1 MNELTI
7 IPQNDGFL
15 ASSDEKSIF
24 FPNAELSIAGCR
36 NCIWKLHN
44 QCPYELKDDEV
55 IVFDEI
61 EVNEKGSN
69 KIFKIYKE
77 GDLPKPLPSQ
87 TFGICPDMIQFISS
101 LADKNS
107 TLTEVWEKFH
117 VYKARLQE
125 SVDYADFIKLS
136 KEVRELENFFR
147 TLKDEG
153 LSEEEIQK
161 QGDILERL
169 RMDRNAAKLWWAR
182 LNQHVITSMQKI
194 NDREAKQSDT
204 PKLAGI
210 HSSGT
215 INFNI
220 TKEVK
225 QIEENK

>member
-1 MNELTI
+1 MNELLI

-24 FPNAELSIAGCR
+24 FPNAELLNVGCK
-36 NCIWKLHN
+36 NCIWKLHS
-44 QCPYELKDDEV
+44 QCPYGFVDEQA
-55 IVFDEI
+55 
-61 EVNEKGSN
+61 
-69 KIFKIYKE
+69 KE
-77 GDLPKPLPSQ
+77 E
-87 TFGICPDMIQFISS
+87 GICNEMIIFLSS

-117 VYKARLQE
+117 IYKARLQE
-125 SVDYADFIKLS
+125 SVDYADFVNLTKKVKEFEKSIGAYAFSEADEIALEKL
-136 KEVRELENFFR
+136 K
-147 TLKDEG
+147 
-153 LSEEEIQK
+153 
-161 QGDILERL
+161 
-169 RMDRNAAKLWWAR
+169 MDRNAAKLWWAR

-194 NDREAKQSDT
+194 NDRESKQSDT

-225 QIEENK
+225 QLEGK

>member
-15 ASSDEKSIF
+15 ASSEEKSIF
-24 FPNAELSIAGCR
+24 FPNAELLNVGCK

-44 QCPYELKDDEV
+44 QCPYGLVDEQSYPKDISFFLAKSKR
-55 IVFDEI
+55 IVE
-61 EVNEKGSN
+61 EKEN
-69 KIFKIYKE
+69 IATITIPE
-77 GDLPKPLPSQ
+77 ETIPN
-87 TFGICPDMIQFISS
+87 GICPEMIQFLSS

-125 SVDYADFIKLS
+125 SVDYADFIKLN

-153 LSEEEIQK
+153 LNEEEIQK

-169 RMDRNAAKLWWAR
+169 KMDRNAAKLWWAR
-182 LNQHVITSMQKI
+182 LNQHVISSMQKI

-225 QIEENK
+225 QIEEK